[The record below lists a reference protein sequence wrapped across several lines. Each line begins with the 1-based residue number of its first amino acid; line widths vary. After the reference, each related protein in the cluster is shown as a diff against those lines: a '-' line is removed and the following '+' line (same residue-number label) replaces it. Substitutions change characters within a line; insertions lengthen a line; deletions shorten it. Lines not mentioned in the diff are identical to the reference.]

1 MIIVEC
7 VSGRCIGSD
16 EVVMGV
22 VAMLEDVEGVSVVAL
37 PQNTVTIWAF
47 RFDKRFK
54 TTQHRLRS
62 KWRYQIMKDFD
73 RLILF

>member
-1 MIIVEC
+1 
-7 VSGRCIGSD
+7 
-16 EVVMGV
+16 MGV

-37 PQNTVTIWAF
+37 PQNILTIWAF

-54 TTQHRLRS
+54 TNQHRLRS
-62 KWRYQIMKDFD
+62 KWRYQIMKDLE